1 MWRGVQNYVVT
12 YTKTYL
18 LNLVIRSVSDFS
30 QAYIFT
36 DLMPLINLLMV
47 LILSPVRAAVLLLR
61 GQT

>member
-1 MWRGVQNYVVT
+1 MNCGLK
-12 YTKTYL
+12 YTESYL

-61 GQT
+61 EQT